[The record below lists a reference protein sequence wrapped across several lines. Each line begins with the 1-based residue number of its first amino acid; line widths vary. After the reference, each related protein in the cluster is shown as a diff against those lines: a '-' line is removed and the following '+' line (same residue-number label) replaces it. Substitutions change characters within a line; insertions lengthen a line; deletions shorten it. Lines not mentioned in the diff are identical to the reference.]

1 MIMTSIERN
10 IRWASVLTGCGLAV
24 QLGTFVVVS
33 PLAFI
38 AFLGVGCPL
47 VIAGVLLYLVSLL
60 KGTTAE

>member
-1 MIMTSIERN
+1 MTSIERK
-10 IRWASVLTGCGLAV
+10 IRWASILTGCGLLV
-24 QLGTFVVVS
+24 QLGTFLVVS

-47 VIAGVLLYLVSLL
+47 VIAGVLLYLISLL